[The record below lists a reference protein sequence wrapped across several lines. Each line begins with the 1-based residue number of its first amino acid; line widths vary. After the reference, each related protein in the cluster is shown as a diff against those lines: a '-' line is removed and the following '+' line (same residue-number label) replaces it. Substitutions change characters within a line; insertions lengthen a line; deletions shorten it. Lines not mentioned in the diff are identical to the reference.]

1 MILGIITKT
10 TTTMETK
17 MDLLNQSFSLNQI
30 FQFLKESQIASVGIL
45 VACLV
50 AVYYFGGILFRN
62 YLVKWYTKRRK
73 TIPCKIQT
81 YHDDPGGDPFLLK
94 YESVY
99 NITDDDFSICTI
111 ARILFP
117 ISLIIFLIIRFFALI
132 SVRLEKFLN
141 YVCDNNEKAMKRIH
155 EKYKEKL

>member
-1 MILGIITKT
+1 
-10 TTTMETK
+10 

-81 YHDDPGGDPFLLK
+81 YDDGC
-94 YESVY
+94 ESVY

>member
-1 MILGIITKT
+1 
-10 TTTMETK
+10 

-30 FQFLKESQIASVGIL
+30 FQFLKESQIASMGIL

-81 YHDDPGGDPFLLK
+81 YDDGC
-94 YESVY
+94 ESVY